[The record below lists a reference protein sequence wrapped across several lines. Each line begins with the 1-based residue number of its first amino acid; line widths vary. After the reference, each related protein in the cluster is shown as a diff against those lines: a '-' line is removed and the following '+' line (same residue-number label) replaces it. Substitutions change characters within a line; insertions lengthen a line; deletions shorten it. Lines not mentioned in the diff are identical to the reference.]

1 MTAPTTEENQIS
13 VLIADDHPVYRSGLR
28 TLLDGLDSLRVV
40 AEASTGTEALTM
52 TYQLRPNLVLMDVSM
67 PGVTGIEATKLI
79 ASRCPETAVVMVTVL
94 EDRDVFLS
102 AIRAGA
108 RGYLLKGGR
117 SADISAAIEIVRAG
131 GLVFDAQASS
141 WVIEHLTKPAAS
153 GKPFPELTDRERA
166 VLELVADGRGNAAIA
181 RELGLSVK
189 TVRNYLSRIFAK
201 LHLVDRTEAAVQA
214 RRAGLGH

>member
-1 MTAPTTEENQIS
+1 VNDSEGDGQVS

-28 TLLDGLDSLRVV
+28 MLLNGIGKLRVV
-40 AEASTGTEALTM
+40 GEARTGTEALTM
-52 TYQLRPNLVLMDVSM
+52 TYKLRPQLVLMDVNL
-67 PGVTGIEATKLI
+67 PGVNGIEATKTI
-79 ASRCPETAVVMVTVL
+79 AGRCPGTAVIIVTML
-94 EDRDVFLS
+94 DDRDVFFS

-108 RGYLLKGGR
+108 RGYLLKGAR
-117 SADISAAIEIVRAG
+117 SEDIEMAIAIVRSG
-131 GLVFDAQASS
+131 GLVFDSQASN
-141 WVIEHLTKPAAS
+141 WVIEHLTKPPAF

-166 VLELVADGRGNAAIA
+166 VLELIADGRGNAAIA
-181 RELGLSVK
+181 RELGLSIK

>member
-1 MTAPTTEENQIS
+1 VSALRSDPVS

-28 TLLDGLDSLRVV
+28 TLLDGIGTLRVV
-40 AEASTGTEALTM
+40 GEARTGTEALTM
-52 TYQLRPNLVLMDVSM
+52 AYKLRPHLVLMDVNL
-67 PGVTGIEATKLI
+67 PGVTGIEATKTI
-79 ASRCPETAVVMVTVL
+79 ANRCPETAVIIVTML
-94 EDRDVFLS
+94 DDRDVFFS
-102 AIRAGA
+102 AMRAGA
-108 RGYLLKGGR
+108 RGYLLKGASSEDVGM
-117 SADISAAIEIVRAG
+117 AIEIVRAG
-131 GLVFDAQASS
+131 GLVFDSQTSN
-141 WVIEHLTKPAAS
+141 WVIEHLTRPPAS

-181 RELGLSVK
+181 RELGLSIK

>member
-1 MTAPTTEENQIS
+1 MSAPTGRIS

-28 TLLDGLDSLRVV
+28 ILLDGLGSLQVV
-40 AEASTGTEALTM
+40 AEAGTGTEALTM
-52 TYQLRPNLVLMDVSM
+52 TYQLRPQLVLMDVSM

-79 ASRCPETAVVMVTVL
+79 VGRCPDTAVIVVTVL
-94 EDRDVFLS
+94 DDRDVFLS

-117 SADISAAIEIVRAG
+117 LQDIASAIEIVRAG
-131 GLVFDAQASS
+131 GLAFDAQASV
-141 WVIEHLTKPAAS
+141 WVVEHLTKPPAS
-153 GKPFPELTDRERA
+153 AKPFPELTDRERA

-189 TVRNYLSRIFAK
+189 TVRNYLSRIFVK

>member
-1 MTAPTTEENQIS
+1 MTSTVNDTVDI
-13 VLIADDHPVYRSGLR
+13 LIADDHPIYRSGLKI
-28 TLLDGLDSLRVV
+28 LLNDIDSLRVV
-40 AEASTGTEALTM
+40 GEAATGTEALTM
-52 TYQLRPNLVLMDVSM
+52 TSELRPHLVLMDVNL
-67 PGVTGIEATKLI
+67 PGVTGIEATKMI
-79 ASRCPETAVVMVTVL
+79 ASRWPDTAVIVVTVL
-94 EDRDVFLS
+94 DDRDVFFS

-117 SADISAAIEIVRAG
+117 SEDIGMAIGIVRSG
-131 GLVFDAQASS
+131 GMVFDSQTSN
-141 WVIEHLTKPAAS
+141 WVVEHLTKPPAS

-201 LHLVDRTEAAVQA
+201 LHLVDRTEAAVRA